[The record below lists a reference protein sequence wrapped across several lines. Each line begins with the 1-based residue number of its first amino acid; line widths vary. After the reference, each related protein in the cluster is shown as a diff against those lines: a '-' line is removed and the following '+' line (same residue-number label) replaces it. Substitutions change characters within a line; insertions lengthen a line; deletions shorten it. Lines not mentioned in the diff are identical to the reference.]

1 MSNKLSVL
9 LRKKPVLITIIS
21 VLTLAAGLGAA
32 ALLGV
37 FNSSDKDTEHTSANA
52 EPAVT
57 QEGTVSFLDT
67 DVKITAVDSDSLGVS
82 LTSAFKLV
90 FSKAPN
96 EKSLEESL
104 SIKPKQKFKLTKVSS
119 KEYSMEF
126 EKPLQSDSV
135 YNFILSDNDTGERHS
150 WAFQTKKAFNVV
162 RTLPRHHGVQVP
174 LASGIEITFSH
185 ENAQDIEKYFEI
197 TPAVKGR
204 FEWHGKTVVF
214 VPEALEEST
223 IYTVT
228 IKKGI
233 TVKGSTETLKE
244 DYSFSFQTVLPET
257 QTRRTYFEFS
267 NTFYSFNPQTAPSLE
282 IYAQEDMTDAEVPLE
297 IYSYPDEKSFLK
309 DLKDSSLLS
318 STWYLRDRT
327 KVRYD
332 ETKLQK
338 TATLT
343 GRVARFVQSYWH
355 SNFLVL
361 PSALPNGYY
370 LMVAEVDGEKY
381 YTQVQVHPASVYIM
395 KTTSETLAWLNDSAT
410 GEPLSGA
417 ELKLDGGKSVKADRN
432 GLAVLDVPNS
442 RDSSTFYLITPVSGP
457 VYIAELANYSYQ
469 PYYSYYDGM
478 DIADHYWSYIY
489 LDKDV
494 FLPTDKVNI
503 WGIFKPRD
511 GKDIQ
516 KDAVLEL
523 IRYNYYF
530 SGDSEPSVLTSQNV
544 EIAPDGTYTGTLA
557 ISNYNPGSYEVRL
570 RIGDKIM
577 QTRYL
582 QVIEYTKPVYKID
595 VSKDKDYMYAWE
607 KVNFDF
613 TTSFFEGTP
622 VSGIELD
629 YYYSIGANE
638 YKNGVL
644 TSDTTGASKLTIQP
658 SSNISAGWRPV
669 SLYLSVNNREAEER
683 QIQASGFVTVFPKD
697 TMISMDSDIEGN
709 KATLSFETNRI
720 DLTKLKDESSN
731 YYYMEEAY
739 KGASVDMPVQVELYE
754 RYYEQIITGEYYDYI
769 NKVKRNTYDYR
780 EVNNLINQ
788 YSFNTVNGKYEI
800 GFTTEKNKNYYVRIT
815 GEDSQ
820 GRFIDETEYIY
831 NWDYYDPFDT
841 SLYSLTSKDPDRTR
855 KLGAPVSLEV
865 KYKGEPVAN
874 SANGKFLFLR
884 LQNGVMDYKLSPD
897 PVFNFNYE
905 EKFIP
910 NIYIKAVYFDG
921 ANMYDAGILDYR
933 YDKTEKNLTVSI
945 KQDKEYYRPGETVN
959 LAFDIKDANGQP
971 HAAQMN
977 ISIVDEAFFAMYN
990 QSVDLL
996 SSIYGAGISS
1006 GILTEYLSYASPMST
1021 MGPPMA
1027 EMGEGGDAYV
1037 RADFKD
1043 SALFTT
1049 VTAGNDGK
1057 AEVSFKLPDNLT
1069 SWRVTWQAVT
1079 QDLFAGSGKLN
1090 ISAKLPFFVDTIFN
1104 TNFITGDNPSILMRS
1119 YGTELAENAA
1129 VDYKITVTQ
1138 TGGAS
1143 KSYTASGVA
1152 HKPVQLPI
1160 GPLSAGSYT
1169 VKVEAS
1175 SGKLVDA
1182 MERKF
1187 RVSDS
1192 LLETSVTDYISLTE
1206 NTTIDNS
1213 AKGLTSLVFYGED
1226 SAALYNELHSL
1237 YWSWGQRLDQKL
1249 ARQLAGKLLLNYFN
1263 EESYIDE
1270 EFDLRQYQ
1278 TDDGGLA
1285 LLTYDSSNPALSA
1298 KMAALAADGIDRDA
1312 LAAYFKRILENEDT
1326 MPEDAAYSYW
1336 GLAAL
1341 KEPVLLDIRA
1351 ALASDELTPHLR
1363 LVLGAALAEIGDF
1376 QGAKDIYTE
1385 AMKRSG
1391 TITDTLAWLETGTRD
1406 ESIDATALCS
1416 LIALKINEPEKLKL
1430 FNYIKSN
1437 STSELLVNL
1446 ESMIFVSNYIKQAS
1460 LSNSF
1465 SYELNG
1471 VKKQVD
1477 LQNGATFRLDLT
1489 PELLASLRFSN
1500 IQGKVQVAASHVAP
1514 VSQIRNTDGNQ
1525 VSILRTYALAS
1536 DNRTTNDFNRSDKVK
1551 ITITPVFGATA
1562 PDGYYQITDI
1572 LPAGFRYIPSSYY
1585 YDNISWPDEVTGQK
1599 VVFGYHYVKAN
1610 PVKPVV
1616 YEAIAVTEGTFT
1628 ADNAAINHTDKAI
1641 TGFTKKDQITIR

>member
-21 VLTLAAGLGAA
+21 ILVLAVGFSAA

-37 FNSSDKDTEHTSANA
+37 FNSRDKEAEQASADP
-52 EPAVT
+52 EPTAA
-57 QEGTVSFLDT
+57 QEGTLSFLDT
-67 DVKITAVDSDSLGVS
+67 DVKITAVDADSLGVS

-96 EKSLEESL
+96 EKALEESL

-135 YNFILSDNDTGERHS
+135 YNFILSDNNTGEKHS

-162 RTLPRHHGVQVP
+162 RTLPRHQGVQVP

-185 ENAQDIEKYFEI
+185 ENVQDIENYFEI
-197 TPAVKGR
+197 SPSVNGR

-214 VPEALEEST
+214 VPEALAEST

-244 DYSFSFQTVLPET
+244 DYTFSFQTVLTET
-257 QTRRTYFEFS
+257 QSKSTYFNFS
-267 NTFYSFNPQTAPSLE
+267 NTFYSFNPQTTPALE
-282 IYAQEDMTDAEVPLE
+282 IYTQENMTDAEVPLE
-297 IYSYPDEKSFLK
+297 IYSYPDAAGFLK
-309 DLKDSSLLS
+309 DVKDFSQLS
-318 STWYLRDRT
+318 STWYLRDRS
-327 KVRYD
+327 KFKYD
-332 ETKLQK
+332 VTKLQK

-343 GRVARFVQSYWH
+343 GRVAMFEQSYWQ
-355 SNFLVL
+355 SYYLVL
-361 PSALPNGYY
+361 PSVLPGGYY
-370 LMVAEVDGEKY
+370 LIAAEVEGEKY
-381 YTQVQVHPASVYIM
+381 YTQVQVHPATVYIM

-410 GEPLSGA
+410 GEPLAGA
-417 ELKLDGGKSVKADRN
+417 EFKLDGGKSVKSDNN

-442 RDSSTFYLITPVSGP
+442 RDSSTFYLITPASGQ
-457 VYIAELANYSYQ
+457 VYIAELANYSFH
-469 PYYSYYDGM
+469 PYYSYYDGT
-478 DIADHYWSYIY
+478 DITDHYWSYIY

-511 GKDIQ
+511 GYDVQ

-523 IRYNYYF
+523 IRYNYF

-570 RIGDKIM
+570 RIGDKVM

-582 QVIEYTKPVYKID
+582 QVIEYTKPVYKIE
-595 VSKDKDYMYAWE
+595 VSKDKKYMYAWE

-613 TTSFFEGTP
+613 VTSFFEGTP

-629 YYYSIGANE
+629 YYYSVGVNE
-638 YKNGVL
+638 NRSGVL
-644 TSDTTGASKLTIQP
+644 TSDTAGASKLTIQP
-658 SSNISAGWRPV
+658 STNISSGWRPV
-669 SLYLSVNNREAEER
+669 SLYMHVNNSKAEEQ
-683 QIQASGFVTVFPKD
+683 QIMASDSVIVFPKD

-720 DLTKLKDESSN
+720 DLTRLKDDSSN

-754 RYYEQIITGEYYDYI
+754 RYYEQVIKGEYYDYI
-769 NKVKRNTYDYR
+769 NKVKRYTYDYN

-788 YSFNTVNGKYEI
+788 YAFNTVNGKYVIE
-800 GFTTEKNKNYYVRIT
+800 FATEKNKNYYVRIT
-815 GEDSQ
+815 GKDSQ

-831 NWDYYDPFDT
+831 NWDYYDPYDT
-841 SLYSLTSKDPDRTR
+841 SLYSLTSKDPNRTR
-855 KLGAPVSLEV
+855 KLGKPVSLEV
-865 KYKGEPVAN
+865 KYRGEPIVN
-874 SANGKFLFLR
+874 SGNGKFLFLR
-884 LQNGVMDYKLSPD
+884 LQNGVMDYMLSPN

-910 NIYIKAVYFDG
+910 NIYIKAMYFDG
-921 ANMYDAGILDYR
+921 ANMYDAGILDFR
-933 YDKTEKNLTVSI
+933 YDQTEKNLTVSV
-945 KQDKEYYRPGETVN
+945 KQDKEYYKPGDTVN
-959 LAFDIKDANGQP
+959 LAFEIKDSNGKP

-977 ISIVDEAFFAMYN
+977 ISVVDEAYFAMYN

-996 SSIYGAGISS
+996 SSLYGAGISS
-1006 GILTEYLSYASPMST
+1006 GILTEYLSYSSPMIT
-1021 MGPPMA
+1021 FGPPMA

-1043 SALFTT
+1043 SALFRT
-1049 VTAGNDGK
+1049 VAAGNDGK

-1079 QDLFAGSGKLN
+1079 EDLFAGSGKMN
-1090 ISAKLPFFVDTIFN
+1090 VSSKLPFFVDTIFN
-1104 TNFITGDNPSILMRS
+1104 TNFITGDNPSILMRA

-1143 KSYTASGVA
+1143 KSYTASGTA
-1152 HKPVQLPI
+1152 FKPVQVPV

-1169 VKVEAS
+1169 IKVEAS
-1175 SGKLVDA
+1175 SGTLKDA

-1192 LLETSVTDYISLTE
+1192 LLETSVTDYISLSE
-1206 NTTIDNS
+1206 GTTIENS

-1263 EESYIDE
+1263 EEPYMDE

-1312 LAAYFKRILENEDT
+1312 LAAYFTRIIENEDS
-1326 MPEDAAYSYW
+1326 MPEDIVYCYW

-1341 KEPVLLDIRA
+1341 NEPVLLDIRA
-1351 ALASDELTPHLR
+1351 ALASDELTPQLR
-1363 LVLGAALAEIGDF
+1363 LVLGVALAEIGDF
-1376 QGAKDIYTE
+1376 QGAKDIYKE
-1385 AMKRSG
+1385 AMERSG
-1391 TITDTLAWLETGTRD
+1391 TITETLAWLETGTRD

-1416 LIALKINEPEKLKL
+1416 IIALKTNLPEKLKL

-1446 ESMIFVSNYIKQAS
+1446 ERMIFASNYIKQAS

-1471 VKKQVD
+1471 VKKHVE
-1477 LQNGATFRLDLT
+1477 LQNGGTFRLDLT
-1489 PELLASLRFSN
+1489 PELLASLKFSN

-1514 VSQIRNTDGNQ
+1514 VSQIRNTDGSQ
-1525 VSILRTYALAS
+1525 VSILRSYALLTGS
-1536 DNRTTNDFNRSDKVK
+1536 KTTTDFKRSDKVK
-1551 ITITPVFGATA
+1551 ITITPVFGTTA
-1562 PDGYYQITDI
+1562 PDGYYQITDV
-1572 LPAGFRYIPSSYY
+1572 LPAGFKYLPSGY
-1585 YDNISWPDEVTGQK
+1585 YDHDVAWPDEASGQK
-1599 VVFGYHYVKAN
+1599 VVFGYYYKKGN
-1610 PVKPVV
+1610 TVKPII

-1628 ADNAAINHTDKAI
+1628 ADNAAITHTDKAI
-1641 TGFTKKDQITIR
+1641 SGFTKKDQITIR

>member
-1 MSNKLSVL
+1 MRNKLL
-9 LRKKPVLITIIS
+9 GFLRKKPVLITIIS
-21 VLTLAAGLGAA
+21 VLVLAVGFGAA

-37 FNSSDKDTEHTSANA
+37 FGDSDKDTEPTSANTD
-52 EPAVT
+52 PVTT

-67 DVKITAVDSDSLGVS
+67 DVKISAVDADSLGVS

-90 FSKAPN
+90 FSKTPN
-96 EKSLEESL
+96 EKQLEESL
-104 SIKPKQKFKLTKVSS
+104 SIKPKQKFKLTKVSA

-135 YNFILSDNDTGERHS
+135 YNFILSDNNTGEKHS

-162 RTLPRHHGVQVP
+162 RTLPRNQGVNVP

-185 ENAQDIEKYFEI
+185 ENVQDVEKYFEI
-197 TPAVKGR
+197 SPAVKGR

-214 VPEALEEST
+214 VPEGLEEST

-233 TVKGSTETLKE
+233 AVKDSEDPLKE

-257 QTRRTYFEFS
+257 QTNRTYFEFS
-267 NTFYSFNPQTAPSLE
+267 NNFYSFNPQTAPAFE
-282 IYAQEDMTDAEVPLE
+282 IYAQDEMTDAEVPLE
-297 IYSYPDEKSFLK
+297 IYSYPDANSFLK
-309 DLKDSSLLS
+309 DLKDTSMLS

-343 GRVARFVQSYWH
+343 GRVAKFVQSYWH

-370 LMVAEVDGEKY
+370 LIVAQVDGVKY

-395 KTTSETLAWLNDSAT
+395 KTTSETMAWLNDSAT

-417 ELKLDGGKSVKADRN
+417 EFKLDGGKSVKSDRN
-432 GLAVLDVPNS
+432 GLAVLDVPNT
-442 RDSSTFYLITPVSGP
+442 RDSSTFFLITPTSGP

-469 PYYSYYDGM
+469 PYYSYYDGT

-511 GKDIQ
+511 GKDVE

-523 IRYNYYF
+523 IRYNYYS
-530 SGDSEPSVLTSQNV
+530 SGDSEPSVLTSQNI
-544 EIAPDGTYTGTLA
+544 EILPNGTYTGTLA

-570 RIGDKIM
+570 RIGDQIM

-582 QVIEYTKPVYKID
+582 QIIEYTKPVYKIE
-595 VSKDKDYMYAWE
+595 VTKDKNYMYAWD
-607 KVNFDF
+607 KVNFNF
-613 TTSFFEGTP
+613 LTSFFEGTP
-622 VSGIELD
+622 VSGVELD
-629 YYYSIGANE
+629 YFYSIGASDN
-638 YKNGVL
+638 KNGVL
-644 TSDTTGASKLTIQP
+644 ISDNTGASRLSVQP
-658 SSNISAGWRPV
+658 SSNISPGWRPV
-669 SLYLSVNNREAEER
+669 SLYLNINNREAEEQEIR
-683 QIQASGFVTVFPKD
+683 ATDYVTVFPKD
-697 TMISMDSDIEGN
+697 TMISMDSEIEGN

-720 DLTKLKDESSN
+720 DLSKLDSSSPS

-739 KGASVDMPVQVELYE
+739 KDASVDMPVRVELYE

-769 NKVKRNTYDYR
+769 NKVRRNTYEYN

-788 YSFNTVNGKYEI
+788 YAFNTVNGKYELE
-800 GFTTEKNKNYYVRIT
+800 FTTEKNKNYFVRIT

-820 GRFIDETEYIY
+820 GRAIDETEYIY
-831 NWDYYDPFDT
+831 NWDYYDPYDT

-855 KLGAPVSLEV
+855 KLGAPVSVEV
-865 KYKGEPVAN
+865 KYKGESIVN
-874 SANGKFLFLR
+874 SGNGRFLFLR

-897 PVFNFNYE
+897 SVYNFNFE
-905 EKFIP
+905 ENFIP
-910 NIYIKAVYFDG
+910 NIYIKAVFFDG
-921 ANMYDAGILDYR
+921 ANMYDAGILEYR
-933 YDKTEKNLTVSI
+933 YDQTEKNLEVSI
-945 KQDKEYYRPGETVN
+945 KQDKEFYKPGETVN
-959 LAFDIKDANGQP
+959 LAFEIKDAEGKP

-977 ISIVDEAFFAMYN
+977 ISVVDEAYFAMYN

-1006 GILTEYLSYASPMST
+1006 GILTEYFSYSSPLST

-1037 RADFKD
+1037 RANFKD

-1049 VTAGNDGK
+1049 VTAGSDGK
-1057 AEVSFKLPDNLT
+1057 AEASFKLPDNLT
-1069 SWRVTWQAVT
+1069 SWRITYQAVT
-1079 QDLFAGSGKLN
+1079 EDLFAGSGKLN
-1090 ISAKLPFFVDTIFN
+1090 ISSKLPFFVDTIFN
-1104 TNFITGDNPSILMRS
+1104 KNFITGDNPSILMRA
-1119 YGTELAENAA
+1119 YGTELAENAS

-1143 KSYTASGVA
+1143 KSFTASGLA
-1152 HKPVQLPI
+1152 HTPVQLPV
-1160 GPLSAGSYT
+1160 GSLSAGSYT
-1169 VKVEAS
+1169 LKVEAS
-1175 SGKLVDA
+1175 SGNMKDA
-1182 MERKF
+1182 MERPF

-1206 NTTIDNS
+1206 GTTIENS
-1213 AKGLTSLVFYGED
+1213 SKGLTSLVFYGED

-1263 EESYIDE
+1263 EEPYMDE

-1278 TDDGGLA
+1278 TNDGGLA
-1285 LLTYDSSNPALSA
+1285 LLTYDSSNPVLSA
-1298 KMAALAADGIDRDA
+1298 KMAALAADGIDTDS
-1312 LAAYFKRILENEDT
+1312 LAAYFRSILENEDT

-1341 KEPVLLDIRA
+1341 NEPVLLDIRD
-1351 ALASDELTPHLR
+1351 ALASEELTPELR
-1363 LVLGAALAEIGDF
+1363 LILGVALAEIGDF
-1376 QGAKDIYTE
+1376 QGAKDIYSE
-1385 AMKRSG
+1385 AMERSG
-1391 TITDTLAWLETGTRD
+1391 TITETLAWLETGTRD

-1416 LIALKINEPEKLKL
+1416 LIALKTNQPEKLKL
-1430 FNYIKSN
+1430 FRYIKSN

-1446 ESMIFVSNYIKQAS
+1446 ESMIFVSNHIKQAS

-1471 VKKQVD
+1471 VKKRVD
-1477 LQNGATFRLDLT
+1477 LQKGGTFRLDLT
-1489 PELLASLRFSN
+1489 PELLASIKFSD
-1500 IQGKVQVAASHVAP
+1500 IQGKVQVAASYVAP
-1514 VSQIRNTDGNQ
+1514 VSQVRNTDGSQ
-1525 VSILRTYALAS
+1525 VSILRSYALG
-1536 DNRTTNDFNRSDKVK
+1536 NKTTTDFNRSDKVRV
-1551 ITITPVFGATA
+1551 TITPVFGATA

-1572 LPAGFRYIPSSYY
+1572 LPAGFRFIHSDFHN
-1585 YDNISWPDEVTGQK
+1585 DNISWPDEVTGQK
-1599 VVFGYHYVKAN
+1599 VVFGYYYVKGK
-1610 PVKPVV
+1610 PVKTIV
-1616 YEAIAVTEGTFT
+1616 YEAMAVTEGSFT
-1628 ADNAAINHTDKAI
+1628 ADNAAIRHTDNAI
-1641 TGFTKKDQITIR
+1641 SGFTKKDQVTIR

>member
-1 MSNKLSVL
+1 MRNKLL
-9 LRKKPVLITIIS
+9 GFLRKKPVLITIIS
-21 VLTLAAGLGAA
+21 VLVLAVGFGAA

-37 FNSSDKDTEHTSANA
+37 FGDSDKDTEPTSANTD
-52 EPAVT
+52 PVTT

-67 DVKITAVDSDSLGVS
+67 DVKISAVDADSLGVS

-90 FSKAPN
+90 FSKTPN
-96 EKSLEESL
+96 EKQLEESL
-104 SIKPKQKFKLTKVSS
+104 SIKPKQKFKLTKVSA

-135 YNFILSDNDTGERHS
+135 YNFILSDNNTGEKHS

-162 RTLPRHHGVQVP
+162 RTLPRNQGVNVP

-185 ENAQDIEKYFEI
+185 ENVQDVENYFEI
-197 TPAVKGR
+197 SPAVKGR

-214 VPEALEEST
+214 VPEGLEEST

-233 TVKGSTETLKE
+233 AVKDSEDPLKE

-257 QTRRTYFEFS
+257 QTNRIYFEFS
-267 NTFYSFNPQTAPSLE
+267 NNFYSFNPQTAPAFE
-282 IYAQEDMTDAEVPLE
+282 IYAQDEMTDAEVPLE
-297 IYSYPDEKSFLK
+297 IYSYPDANSFLK
-309 DLKDSSLLS
+309 DLKDTSMLS

-343 GRVARFVQSYWH
+343 GRVAKFVQSYWH

-370 LMVAEVDGEKY
+370 LIVAQVDGVKY

-395 KTTSETLAWLNDSAT
+395 KTTSETMAWLNDSAT

-417 ELKLDGGKSVKADRN
+417 EFKLDGGKSVKSDRN

-442 RDSSTFYLITPVSGP
+442 RDSSTFFLITPTSGP

-469 PYYSYYDGM
+469 PYYSYYDGT

-511 GKDIQ
+511 GKDVE

-523 IRYNYYF
+523 IRYNYYS
-530 SGDSEPSVLTSQNV
+530 SGDSEPSVLTSQNI
-544 EIAPDGTYTGTLA
+544 EILPNGTYTGTLA

-570 RIGDKIM
+570 RIGDQIM

-582 QVIEYTKPVYKID
+582 QIIEYTKPVYKIE
-595 VSKDKDYMYAWE
+595 VTKDKNYMYAWD
-607 KVNFDF
+607 KVNFNF
-613 TTSFFEGTP
+613 LTSFFEGTP
-622 VSGIELD
+622 VSGVELD
-629 YYYSIGANE
+629 YFYSIGASDN
-638 YKNGVL
+638 KNGVL
-644 TSDTTGASKLTIQP
+644 ISDNTGASRLSVQP
-658 SSNISAGWRPV
+658 SSNISPGWRPV
-669 SLYLSVNNREAEER
+669 SLYLNINNREAEEQEIR
-683 QIQASGFVTVFPKD
+683 ATDYVTVFPKD
-697 TMISMDSDIEGN
+697 TMISMDSEIEGN

-720 DLTKLKDESSN
+720 DLSKLDSN
-731 YYYMEEAY
+731 SPSYYYMEEAY
-739 KGASVDMPVQVELYE
+739 KGASVDMPVRVELYE

-769 NKVKRNTYDYR
+769 NKVRRNTYEYN

-788 YSFNTVNGKYEI
+788 YAFNTVNGKYELE
-800 GFTTEKNKNYYVRIT
+800 FTTEKNKNYFVRIT

-820 GRFIDETEYIY
+820 GRAIDETEYIY
-831 NWDYYDPFDT
+831 NWDYYDPYDT

-855 KLGAPVSLEV
+855 KLGAPVSVEV
-865 KYKGEPVAN
+865 KYKGESIVN
-874 SANGKFLFLR
+874 SGNGRFLFLR

-897 PVFNFNYE
+897 SVYNFNFE
-905 EKFIP
+905 ENFIP
-910 NIYIKAVYFDG
+910 NIYIKAVFFDG
-921 ANMYDAGILDYR
+921 ANMYDAGILEYR
-933 YDKTEKNLTVSI
+933 YDQTEKNLEVSI
-945 KQDKEYYRPGETVN
+945 KQDKEFYKPGETVN
-959 LAFDIKDANGQP
+959 LAFEIKDAEGKP

-977 ISIVDEAFFAMYN
+977 ISVVDEAYFAMYN

-1006 GILTEYLSYASPMST
+1006 GILTEYFSYSSPLST

-1037 RADFKD
+1037 RANFKD

-1049 VTAGNDGK
+1049 VTAGSDGK
-1057 AEVSFKLPDNLT
+1057 AEASFKLPDNLT
-1069 SWRVTWQAVT
+1069 SWRITYQAVT
-1079 QDLFAGSGKLN
+1079 EDLFAGSGKLN
-1090 ISAKLPFFVDTIFN
+1090 ISSKLPFFVDTIFN
-1104 TNFITGDNPSILMRS
+1104 KNFITGDNPSILMRA
-1119 YGTELAENAA
+1119 YGTELAENAS

-1143 KSYTASGVA
+1143 KSFTASGLA
-1152 HKPVQLPI
+1152 HTPVQLPV
-1160 GPLSAGSYT
+1160 GSLSAGSYT
-1169 VKVEAS
+1169 LKVEAS
-1175 SGKLVDA
+1175 SGNMKDA
-1182 MERKF
+1182 MERPF

-1192 LLETSVTDYISLTE
+1192 LLETSVIDYISLTE
-1206 NTTIDNS
+1206 GTTIENLS
-1213 AKGLTSLVFYGED
+1213 KGLTSLVFYGED

-1263 EESYIDE
+1263 EEPYMDE

-1285 LLTYDSSNPALSA
+1285 LLTYDSSNPVLSA
-1298 KMAALAADGIDRDA
+1298 KMAALAAEGIDTDS
-1312 LAAYFKRILENEDT
+1312 LAAYFRSILENEDT

-1341 KEPVLLDIRA
+1341 NEPVLLDIRA
-1351 ALASDELTPHLR
+1351 ALASQELAPELR
-1363 LVLGAALAEIGDF
+1363 LVLGVALAEIGDF
-1376 QGAKDIYTE
+1376 QGAKDIYSE
-1385 AMKRSG
+1385 ALKKSG

-1416 LIALKINEPEKLKL
+1416 LIALKTNQPEKLKL
-1430 FNYIKSN
+1430 FKYIKSN

-1460 LSNSF
+1460 LNNSF

-1471 VKKQVD
+1471 VKKQVE
-1477 LQNGATFRLDLT
+1477 LQKGGTFRLDLT
-1489 PELLASLRFSN
+1489 PELLASLKFSN
-1500 IQGKVQVAASHVAP
+1500 IQGKVQVAASYVAP
-1514 VSQIRNTDGNQ
+1514 VSQIRNTDGSQ
-1525 VSILRTYALAS
+1525 VSILRSYALG
-1536 DNRTTNDFNRSDKVK
+1536 NKTTTDFNRSDKVRV
-1551 ITITPVFGATA
+1551 TITPVFGATA

-1572 LPAGFRYIPSSYY
+1572 LPAGFRFIHSDFHN
-1585 YDNISWPDEVTGQK
+1585 DNISWPDEVTGQK
-1599 VVFGYHYVKAN
+1599 VVFGYYYVKGK
-1610 PVKPVV
+1610 PVKTIV
-1616 YEAIAVTEGTFT
+1616 YEAMAVTEGSFT
-1628 ADNAAINHTDKAI
+1628 ADNAAIRHTDNAI
-1641 TGFTKKDQITIR
+1641 SGFTKKDQVTIR

>member
-1 MSNKLSVL
+1 MINKLSGY

-21 VLTLAAGLGAA
+21 VLVLAVGFGAA
-32 ALLGV
+32 ALLGA
-37 FNSSDKDTEHTSANA
+37 FDRKDMEQPSYNE
-52 EPAVT
+52 EPTAT
-57 QEGTVSFLDT
+57 QEGTVRFLDT
-67 DVKITAVDSDSLGVS
+67 DVKISAVDADSLGVS

-90 FSKAPN
+90 FTRTPD
-96 EKSLEESL
+96 EKELEKSL
-104 SIKPKQKFKLTKVSS
+104 SIKPKQKFKLTKVSA

-135 YNFILSDNDTGERHS
+135 YNFILSDNNTGEKHS

-162 RTLPRHHGVQVP
+162 RTLPRNQGVQVP

-185 ENAQDIEKYFEI
+185 ENAQNIEKFFEI
-197 TPAVKGR
+197 SPAVKGR

-214 VPEALEEST
+214 VPEGLEEST

-233 TVKGSTETLKE
+233 AVEGSADPLKE
-244 DYSFSFQTVLPET
+244 DYTFSFQTVLPET
-257 QTRRTYFEFS
+257 QTNRTYFEFS
-267 NTFYSFNPQTAPSLE
+267 NTFYSFNPQTAPAFE
-282 IYAQEDMTDAEVPLE
+282 IYSQNDMTDSEVPLE
-297 IYSYPDEKSFLK
+297 IYSYPDANSFLK
-309 DLKDSSLLS
+309 DLKDASQLS

-327 KVRYD
+327 KVGYD

-343 GRVARFVQSYWH
+343 GRVAKFVQSYWH

-361 PSALPNGYY
+361 PSALPSGYY
-370 LMVAEVDGEKY
+370 LMVAEVDGVKY

-417 ELKLDGGKSVKADRN
+417 EFKLDGGKSVKSDRN

-442 RDSSTFYLITPVSGP
+442 RDSSSFFLITPASGP
-457 VYIAELANYSYQ
+457 VYIAELANYQYQ
-469 PYYSYYDGM
+469 PYYSYYDGT
-478 DIADHYWSYIY
+478 DIIDHYWSYIY

-494 FLPTDKVNI
+494 FLPTDKINI

-511 GKDIQ
+511 GKDSQ

-523 IRYNYYF
+523 IRYNYYS
-530 SGDSEPSVLTSQNV
+530 SGDSEPSVLASQNV
-544 EIAPDGTYTGTLA
+544 EISPNGAYTGTLA

-570 RIGDKIM
+570 RIGDQIM

-582 QVIEYTKPVYKID
+582 QIIEYTKPVYKID
-595 VSKDKDYMYAWE
+595 VTKDKNYMYAWDS
-607 KVNFDF
+607 VNFNF
-613 TTSFFEGTP
+613 LTSFFEGTP
-622 VSGIELD
+622 VSGVELD
-629 YYYSIGANE
+629 YYYSIGAFDN
-638 YKNGVL
+638 KNGVL
-644 TSDTTGASKLTIQP
+644 TSDTAGSSKLTIQP
-658 SSNISAGWRPV
+658 SSNISVGWRPV
-669 SLYLSVNNREAEER
+669 SLYLNINNREAEER

-720 DLTKLKDESSN
+720 DLSKLENNSSN

-739 KGASVDMPVQVELYE
+739 KGASVDMPVRVELYE

-769 NKVKRNTYDYR
+769 NKVKRNTYDYK

-788 YSFNTVNGKYEI
+788 YAFNTVNGKYELE
-800 GFTTEKNKNYYVRIT
+800 FTTEKNKNYHVRIT
-815 GEDSQ
+815 GADSQ
-820 GRFIDETEYIY
+820 GRVIDETEYIY
-831 NWDYYDPFDT
+831 NWDYYDPYDT
-841 SLYSLTSKDPDRTR
+841 SLYSLTSKDPDRSR
-855 KLGAPVSLEV
+855 RLGAPVSLEV
-865 KYKGEPVAN
+865 KYKGEPVVN
-874 SANGKFLFLR
+874 SGNGKFLFLR

-921 ANMYDAGILDYR
+921 TDMYDAGILEYR
-933 YDKTEKNLTVSI
+933 FDKTEKNLEVSI
-945 KQDKEYYRPGETVN
+945 KQDKEYYKPGETVN
-959 LAFDIKDANGQP
+959 LAFEIKDADGKP

-977 ISIVDEAFFAMYN
+977 ISVVDEAFFAMYN

-1006 GILTEYLSYASPMST
+1006 GILTEYLSYSSPLST

-1049 VTAGNDGK
+1049 VTAGSDGK

-1069 SWRVTWQAVT
+1069 SWRITWQAVT
-1079 QDLFAGSGKLN
+1079 EDLFAGSGKLN
-1090 ISAKLPFFVDTIFN
+1090 ISSKLPFFVDTIFN
-1104 TNFITGDNPSILMRS
+1104 SNFITGDNPSILMRA
-1119 YGTELAENAA
+1119 YGTELAEKAA

-1143 KSYTASGVA
+1143 KSFTAAGVA
-1152 HKPVQLPI
+1152 HTPVQLPV

-1175 SGKLVDA
+1175 SGKLTDA
-1182 MERKF
+1182 MERPF

-1192 LLETSVTDYISLTE
+1192 LLETSVTDYISLAE
-1206 NTTIDNS
+1206 GMTIENS

-1263 EESYIDE
+1263 EEPYMDE
-1270 EFDLRQYQ
+1270 ESDLRQYQ

-1312 LAAYFKRILENEDT
+1312 LAAYFTRILENEET

-1341 KEPVLLDIRA
+1341 NEPVLLDIRA
-1351 ALASDELTPHLR
+1351 ALESDELTPELR
-1363 LVLGAALAEIGDF
+1363 LVLGVALAEIGDF

-1385 AMKRSG
+1385 AMERSG
-1391 TITDTLAWLETGTRD
+1391 TITETLAWLETGTRD

-1416 LIALKINEPEKLKL
+1416 LIALKTNEPEKLKL

-1446 ESMIFVSNYIKQAS
+1446 ERMIFVSNHIKQAS
-1460 LSNSF
+1460 LNNSF

-1471 VKKQVD
+1471 VKKQVE
-1477 LQNGATFRLDLT
+1477 LQNGGTFRLDLT
-1489 PELLASLRFSN
+1489 PELLASLKFSN

-1514 VSQIRNTDGNQ
+1514 VSQIRNTDGSQ
-1525 VSILRTYALAS
+1525 VSILRSYALVS
-1536 DNRTTNDFNRSDKVK
+1536 GNKTTTDFNRSDKVK

-1572 LPAGFRYIPSSYY
+1572 LPAGFRFIPSAY
-1585 YDNISWPDEVTGQK
+1585 YDDNSWPDEVTGQK
-1599 VVFGYHYVKAN
+1599 VVFGYYYVKGK
-1610 PVKPVV
+1610 PVKAIF
-1616 YEAIAVTEGTFT
+1616 YEAMAVTEGAFT
-1628 ADNAAINHTDKAI
+1628 ADNAAIRHTDNAI
-1641 TGFTKKDQITIR
+1641 SGFTKKDQITIR